1 MGLASALFLALM
13 AGGIALLHVRAAAE
27 APPKANPPV
36 TVTAGSVTLT
46 DRYTVTERFAGRLEP
61 MRQTRL
67 AFEQAGLVTEIL
79 VEEGDRIAAGAV
91 VARLDTAKLEA
102 ERRRL
107 IAEREVLEARRALA
121 DATLKRQRALAKKG
135 WQTEQRYD
143 EARYGLA
150 EIAASIV
157 RIDADVA
164 SIDVDIAKAVLTA
177 PYTGRVAARFVDE
190 GAVVDPGM
198 AVIEVLETAKRQ
210 VRIGVSVE
218 AAQALQTGQ
227 VHRLTANG
235 RSFDGRIVSKRP
247 DLQTGTR
254 TVTVL
259 LETDDDGKTP
269 FGDIVELSLDRT
281 VDAAG
286 AWVPIKALTE
296 GRKGLWSIFT
306 IVGRDGRSVV
316 QREAVE
322 ILHIDGARAFVR
334 GTLADGASVVVNGTN
349 RVIPGQAVAV
359 AAQG

>member
-1 MGLASALFLALM
+1 MSLVSAFFLALM
-13 AGGIALLHVRAAAE
+13 AGGIALLHMRAAAD
-27 APPKANPPV
+27 APPEANPPV
-36 TVTAGSVTLT
+36 TVATGPVALT

-79 VEEGDRIAAGAV
+79 IEEGDRVAAGAV
-91 VARLDTAKLEA
+91 VARLDTARLDA
-102 ERRRL
+102 ERHRL
-107 IAEREVLEARRALA
+107 LAERDVLKTRRALA
-121 DATLKRQRALAKKG
+121 DATLKRQRALAEKG
-135 WQTEQRYD
+135 WQTEQRHD

-157 RIDADVA
+157 QIDAAVA
-164 SIDVDIAKAVLTA
+164 AIDVDLAKAVLTA
-177 PYTGRVAARFVDE
+177 PYAGQVAARFVDE

-198 AVIEVLETAKRQ
+198 AVIELLESDKRQ
-210 VRIGVSVE
+210 VRVGVSVE
-218 AAQALQTGQ
+218 AAKALGEGQ

-235 RSFDGRIVSKRP
+235 RSFDGRVVSKRP

-259 LETDDDGKTP
+259 LETDDGGAIP
-269 FGDIVELSLDRT
+269 FGDIVELSLDRS

-306 IVGRDGRSVV
+306 VVRRDGDTVV

-322 ILHIDGARAFVR
+322 ILHVDGEKAFVR
-334 GTLADGASVVVNGTN
+334 GTLADGASVVVSGTN
-349 RVIPGQAVAV
+349 RVIPGQAVA
-359 AAQG
+359 AAARE